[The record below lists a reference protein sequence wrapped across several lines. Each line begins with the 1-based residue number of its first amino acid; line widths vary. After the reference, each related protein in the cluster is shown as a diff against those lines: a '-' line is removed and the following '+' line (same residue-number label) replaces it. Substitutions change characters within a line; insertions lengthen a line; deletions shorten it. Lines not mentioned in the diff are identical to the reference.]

1 MNSYPDPRLSIG
13 IIGGGFVGITLAGH
27 LLQNL
32 NLSVTILE
40 RDSAKVK
47 LFELG
52 NYQVF
57 EPELNQI
64 LDNSRLDGRLLFN
77 NEATELLDCV
87 FISVGTP
94 KGMSS
99 EEQLESFE
107 RVILS
112 VEAKIKGG
120 GFIYLRSTVSL
131 GITQKLADWI
141 SSSHRK
147 DLSIYFA
154 PERTAEGNAIQ
165 ELRTLP
171 QVVGGAMQSRSEGF
185 KMLEILGFKTVICSS
200 SKVAELVKLSCNTWR
215 DTIFAFANE
224 LAGIADFEGVNVREV
239 IETANQDYIRGGIP
253 KPGPVGGP
261 CLSKDSHILLDNK
274 PYALDSMILAGRFV
288 NERLIQK
295 VSEYLISSA
304 VGSEPYLVEILGAAF
319 KGKPFTNDVRD
330 GLADQIISTVL
341 IEKGVGVSFWITD
354 STLEVTDLLMLQEFW
369 HGGTH
374 PDSPQVVIIGHN
386 GEWVTSPK
394 IAQYLQNLSQDVT
407 IIDLWG
413 VTRNI
418 SGVSADIKLLG
429 SGNFL

>member
-1 MNSYPDPRLSIG
+1 MNSFPDPRLSIG

-27 LLQNL
+27 LLQNV

-40 RDSAKVK
+40 HDSVRAD
-47 LFELG
+47 LFKLG

-64 LDNSRLDGRLLFN
+64 LDNSRLDGRLSFN
-77 NEATELLDCV
+77 NETIELLDCV

-99 EEQLESFE
+99 KEQLESFE

-112 VEAKIKGG
+112 VETKIKDK

-131 GITQKLADWI
+131 GTTQKLADWI
-141 SSSHRK
+141 SSTHRK

-171 QVVGGAMQSRSEGF
+171 QVVGGASQSRSEGF
-185 KMLEILGFKTVICSS
+185 ELLQILGFKTIICSS
-200 SKVAELVKLSCNTWR
+200 SMVAELVKLACNTWR

-239 IETANQDYIRGGIP
+239 IETANQDYVRGGIP

-261 CLSKDSHILLDNK
+261 CLSKDTHILLDNK
-274 PYALDSMILAGRFV
+274 PYALESMILAGRFV

-304 VGSEPYLVEILGAAF
+304 VGSEPFLVEILGAAF

-330 GLADQIISTVL
+330 GLADQIISSVL
-341 IEKGVGVSFWITD
+341 IQKEVGVSFWITD
-354 STLEVTDLLMLQEFW
+354 STLEFTDLLKLQEFW
-369 HGGTH
+369 HGGNH
-374 PDSPQVVIIGHN
+374 PESPKVVIIGHN
-386 GEWVTSPK
+386 GEWVTSPH
-394 IAQYLQNLSQDVT
+394 IAEYLRNLKQDVI

-413 VTRNI
+413 ITRNL
-418 SGVSADIKLLG
+418 SGINAEVKLLG